1 MKELITLYL
10 IRSKYKSIIR
20 RFNKMKDIDIKEIN
34 LYDIF
39 LKYSYSDL
47 KEMFKVSK
55 SKEEKDF
62 YMTLANMV
70 LQKEQAKV
78 IGK

>member
-1 MKELITLYL
+1 
-10 IRSKYKSIIR
+10 
-20 RFNKMKDIDIKEIN
+20 MKDIDI
-34 LYDIF
+34 YDIF

>member
-1 MKELITLYL
+1 MYE
-10 IRSKYKSIIR
+10 
-20 RFNKMKDIDIKEIN
+20 KDIN

-39 LKYSYSDL
+39 SSYSYSQIKDL
-47 KEMFKVSK
+47 FKKAK

-62 YMTLANMV
+62 YMTLANMI
-70 LQKEQAKV
+70 LQREQARV

>member
-1 MKELITLYL
+1 
-10 IRSKYKSIIR
+10 
-20 RFNKMKDIDIKEIN
+20 MKDIDIKEIN

-62 YMTLANMV
+62 YMTLANVV

>member
-1 MKELITLYL
+1 MTEI
-10 IRSKYKSIIR
+10 
-20 RFNKMKDIDIKEIN
+20 NIKEID

-47 KEMFKVSK
+47 KELFKKSK

-62 YMTLANMV
+62 YMTLANLV
-70 LQKEQAKV
+70 LQKEQARV

>member
-1 MKELITLYL
+1 
-10 IRSKYKSIIR
+10 
-20 RFNKMKDIDIKEIN
+20 MKDIDIKEIN

-39 LKYSYSDL
+39 LKYSYIDL

>member
-1 MKELITLYL
+1 
-10 IRSKYKSIIR
+10 
-20 RFNKMKDIDIKEIN
+20 MKDIDIKEIN

-62 YMTLANMV
+62 YMTLANLV

>member
-1 MKELITLYL
+1 
-10 IRSKYKSIIR
+10 
-20 RFNKMKDIDIKEIN
+20 MKDIDINEIN

>member
-1 MKELITLYL
+1 
-10 IRSKYKSIIR
+10 
-20 RFNKMKDIDIKEIN
+20 MKDIDIKEIN

-70 LQKEQAKV
+70 LQKVLAKV

>member
-1 MKELITLYL
+1 
-10 IRSKYKSIIR
+10 
-20 RFNKMKDIDIKEIN
+20 MKDIDIKEIN

-78 IGK
+78 IGN

>member
-1 MKELITLYL
+1 
-10 IRSKYKSIIR
+10 
-20 RFNKMKDIDIKEIN
+20 MKDIDIKEIN
-34 LYDIF
+34 LYAIF

>member
-1 MKELITLYL
+1 
-10 IRSKYKSIIR
+10 
-20 RFNKMKDIDIKEIN
+20 MKDIDIKEIN

>member
-1 MKELITLYL
+1 MTEI
-10 IRSKYKSIIR
+10 
-20 RFNKMKDIDIKEIN
+20 NIKEID

-47 KEMFKVSK
+47 KELFKKSK

-62 YMTLANMV
+62 YMTLANLV
-70 LQKEQAKV
+70 LQKEQAKI

>member
-1 MKELITLYL
+1 M
-10 IRSKYKSIIR
+10 
-20 RFNKMKDIDIKEIN
+20 NDIDIKEIN